1 MTATGKG
8 FYLISL
14 MATAAD
20 MGCYMELRPLAPSG
34 VTINRPAWKPEDGD
48 RADPLFESLM
58 AWRSDLV
65 ALAKAADRGPV

>member
-8 FYLISL
+8 FYLIAL

-20 MGCYMELRPLAPSG
+20 MGCYMELSPLAPSG
-34 VTINRPAWKPEDGD
+34 VAINRPASMPKGADGG
-48 RADPLFESLM
+48 DPLLESLL
-58 AWRSDLV
+58 AWRPDLV